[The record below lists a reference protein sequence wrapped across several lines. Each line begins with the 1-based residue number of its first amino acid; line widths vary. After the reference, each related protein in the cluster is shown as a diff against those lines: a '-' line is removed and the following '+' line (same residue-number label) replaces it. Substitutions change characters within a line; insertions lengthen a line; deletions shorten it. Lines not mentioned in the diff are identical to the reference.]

1 MKIRWIFII
10 VLVWLTSCGKQI
22 PDHVI
27 TPDKMEDVLYDYH
40 LAMAMSNDLKNGEKV
55 AYKKYVF
62 KKHRITE
69 AEFDSSMVW
78 YTRETKLLYAMYG
91 KLNKRFNREYNN
103 VEMKLESRQEASTY
117 EYESGDSI
125 NIWHT
130 RNLAWMSE
138 SPLHHLLSFEI
149 KPDTTFHDGDAFL
162 WEADF
167 HFTTKGNVIMG
178 INMTDGKD
186 LVIGKTLEVD
196 SSGHQSIYL
205 HTTDTA
211 FQIKALNGYIFV
223 PKDSTSNT
231 HVLVHNIAL
240 KRYHSTDSL
249 LVKKHNIPEKKM
261 EVKPKS
267 GKKKRPT
274 TLTQPMESTP
284 KLEKVEPMEM
294 VIE

>member
-10 VLVWLTSCGKQI
+10 ALMCLTSCGKQI

-27 TPDKMEDVLYDYH
+27 LPEKMEEVLYDYH
-40 LAMAMSNDLKNGEKV
+40 LTMAMSNDLKNAEKT
-55 AYKKYVF
+55 AYKEHVF

-78 YTRETKLLYAMYG
+78 YTRETKLLYAMYE
-91 KLNKRFNREYNN
+91 KLNKRFTREYKN

-117 EYESGDSI
+117 QYESGDSL

-130 RNLAWMSE
+130 NNLAWMSE

-149 KPDTTFHDGDAFL
+149 KPDTTFHEGDAFL

-167 HFTTKGNVIMG
+167 HFTSKGKVMMG
-178 INMTDGKD
+178 INMINGNDF
-186 LVIGKTLEVD
+186 VYGKTLQVD

-205 HTTDTA
+205 HTDTA
-211 FQIKALNGYIFV
+211 FQIKTLNGFIYV

-231 HVLVHNIAL
+231 HVLVHNITL
-240 KRYHSTDSL
+240 TRYHGTDSL
-249 LVKKHNIPEKKM
+249 MVQKHNM
-261 EVKPKS
+261 PKRNTEIRPKA
-267 GKKKRPT
+267 GKKKKSA
-274 TLTQPMESTP
+274 TLTQPMEAAP